1 MKTVILA
8 GGLGSRLSEETH
20 KIPKP
25 MIKIGDKP
33 IISHII
39 NHFMKHNFSE
49 VIICSGY
56 KKEVIDNYFKN
67 EKTIQVVDTG
77 LETQTGARIKN
88 IKKLIGKDENFFMT
102 YGDGLSDINLQK
114 LLRFHKKNN
123 KIATLS
129 AVRPIPRFGHLTI
142 ENEKVI
148 QFKEKDALS
157 EGWINGGF
165 FVLNSKVFDYISDDQ
180 DCIFEKEPLEN
191 LSKDGELMAYKHEE
205 FWHPI
210 DTLRDKN
217 YLNEM
222 FNKGKAPWL

>member
-8 GGLGSRLSEETH
+8 GGLGSRLAEETD
-20 KIPKP
+20 KVPKP

-39 NHFMKHNFSE
+39 NHYSKYDFSE
-49 VIICSGY
+49 FIICSGY
-56 KKEVIDNYFKN
+56 KKEIIENYFISVK
-67 EKTIQVVDTG
+67 KVQVINTG
-77 LETQTGARIKN
+77 LETQTGARIKK
-88 IKKLIGKDENFFMT
+88 IKEYIGKDENFFMT
-102 YGDGLSDINLQK
+102 YGDGLSNINLKK
-114 LLRFHKKNN
+114 LLEFHKNNN

-142 ENEKVI
+142 EGNKVNK
-148 QFKEKDALS
+148 FKEKDSLS

-165 FVLNSKVFDYISDDQ
+165 FVLNSKVFDYIDDKQ
-180 DCIFEKEPLEN
+180 DSIFEKQPLEN
-191 LSKDGELMAYKHEE
+191 LSKDGELMAFKHEG

-217 YLNEM
+217 YLNEIYA
-222 FNKGKAPWL
+222 KGNAPWL

>member
-39 NHFMKHNFSE
+39 NHFKKHNFSE

-67 EKTIQVVDTG
+67 EKKIQVVDTG

>member
-25 MIKIGDKP
+25 MIEVGDKP
-33 IISHII
+33 IVSHII
-39 NHFMKHNFSE
+39 NHFMKYNFSE
-49 VIICSGY
+49 IIICSGY
-56 KKEVIDNYFKN
+56 KKEIIDNHFKN
-67 EKTIQVVDTG
+67 KKEIKVIDTG
-77 LETQTGARIKN
+77 LETQTGARIKS
-88 IKKLIGKDENFFMT
+88 IKKLIGKDELFFLT
-102 YGDGLSDINLQK
+102 YGDGLSDINLK
-114 LLRFHKKNN
+114 SLLEFHKKNN

-148 QFKEKDALS
+148 QFKEKDVLS

-165 FVLNSKVFDYISDDQ
+165 FVLNSKVFDYISDEQ

-191 LSKDGELMAYKHEE
+191 LSKDGELMAYQHEG

-222 FNKGKAPWL
+222 FNKGNAPWL

>member
-8 GGLGSRLSEETH
+8 GGLGSRLAEETD
-20 KIPKP
+20 KVPKP

-39 NHFMKHNFSE
+39 NHYSKYDFSE
-49 VIICSGY
+49 FIICSGY
-56 KKEVIDNYFKN
+56 KKEIIENYFISVK
-67 EKTIQVVDTG
+67 KVQVINTG
-77 LETQTGARIKN
+77 LETQTGARIKK
-88 IKKLIGKDENFFMT
+88 IKEYIGKDENFFMT
-102 YGDGLSDINLQK
+102 YGDGLSNINLKK
-114 LLRFHKKNN
+114 LLEFHKNNN

-142 ENEKVI
+142 EGNKVNK
-148 QFKEKDALS
+148 FKEKDSLS

-165 FVLNSKVFDYISDDQ
+165 FVLNSKVFDYIDDKQ
-180 DCIFEKEPLEN
+180 DCIFEKQPLEN
-191 LSKDGELMAYKHEE
+191 LSKDGELMAFKHEG

-217 YLNEM
+217 YLNEIYA
-222 FNKGKAPWL
+222 KGNAPWL

>member
-56 KKEVIDNYFKN
+56 KKEIIDNYFKN

-77 LETQTGARIKN
+77 LEAQTGARIKN

-142 ENEKVI
+142 EDEKVI

>member
-25 MIKIGDKP
+25 MIKIGNKP

-39 NHFMKHNFSE
+39 NHFMRYSFSE
-49 VIICSGY
+49 IIICSGY
-56 KKEVIDNYFKN
+56 KKEIIDNYFENKKN
-67 EKTIQVVDTG
+67 IQVADTG

-88 IKKLIGKDENFFMT
+88 IKKLIGKDKNFFMT
-102 YGDGLSDINLQK
+102 YGDGLSDVNLK
-114 LLRFHKKNN
+114 NLLEFHKKNN

-148 QFKEKDALS
+148 QFKEKDTLS

-180 DCIFEKEPLEN
+180 YCIFEKEPLEN
-191 LSKDGELMAYKHEE
+191 LSKDGELMAYKHEG
-205 FWHPI
+205 FWHPV

-222 FNKGKAPWL
+222 FNKGNAPWL

>member
-67 EKTIQVVDTG
+67 EKTIKVVDTG

>member
-67 EKTIQVVDTG
+67 EKKIQVVDTG

-180 DCIFEKEPLEN
+180 DSIFEKEPLEN

-210 DTLRDKN
+210 DTLRDKD